1 MNSHATSALRPT
13 SDVRQRAAVKSSGQ
27 SRVQKAGPGAGS
39 KSRVHVKIAVRPR
52 KSVLDRCQSAWYCPA
67 KQQSR
72 QQGEGT
78 MSGMERA
85 TQRLK
90 WVQRVALA
98 LLVVAGVVN
107 YIDRATLAVANPLI
121 REELGL
127 SIADMGYLLSAFL
140 WAYAF
145 AQLPTGAMVDRLGPR
160 ALLTMGL
167 SLWSLAQLLGGLV
180 QNFGQFF
187 GARVLLGVGEAPQFP
202 TGARVVRDWFN
213 QRDRGLATGVFNCAS
228 SLGTAIAVP
237 LLTYLMLSFGW
248 RTMFVIMGI
257 AGLIVAASWFALYRN
272 PGEVALTASE
282 NAYRTQ
288 GDPPGQRT
296 KVTFGEWKLLF
307 RFKTTWGMIFGYFGC
322 IYLTWIYT
330 AWLPGYLEIER
341 HMSVKY
347 TGWAAAVPFACG
359 VVGGVLGGYIAAIA
373 LLGTAVCTVAA
384 AYVSSNALAIA
395 FISVSLFL
403 VYVTSTC
410 AWALS
415 SVAVPTN
422 CTASIG
428 AVQNFGGYLGG
439 ALAPTVTGL
448 IVQNTGSF
456 VPALV
461 VGALIGVA
469 SAACYLFIVD
479 QPITETEMD
488 ALSYPRGA
496 PAGAQRPG

>member
-1 MNSHATSALRPT
+1 M
-13 SDVRQRAAVKSSGQ
+13 
-27 SRVQKAGPGAGS
+27 
-39 KSRVHVKIAVRPR
+39 
-52 KSVLDRCQSAWYCPA
+52 
-67 KQQSR
+67 
-72 QQGEGT
+72 
-78 MSGMERA
+78 MSGMELA
-85 TQRLK
+85 TPRLK
-90 WVQRVALA
+90 TIQRVALA
-98 LLVVAGVVN
+98 LLVVAGVIN

-145 AQLPTGAMVDRLGPR
+145 SQLPTGAMVDRLGPR
-160 ALLTMGL
+160 LLLGL
-167 SLWSLAQLLGGLV
+167 GLTLWSFAQLLGGLV
-180 QNFGQFF
+180 RNFGEFF
-187 GARVLLGVGEAPQFP
+187 GARLLLGVGEAPQFP

-213 QRDRGLATGVFNCAS
+213 QRERGLATGVFNCAS

-248 RTMFVIMGI
+248 RTMFVIMGV
-257 AGLIVAASWFALYRN
+257 AGLIVAVLWYLLYRN
-272 PGEVALTASE
+272 PREIDLTAQE

-296 KVTFGEWKLLF
+296 QVTFREWKLLF
-307 RFKTTWGMIFGYFGC
+307 RFRTTWGMIFGYFGC

-359 VVGGVLGGYIAAIA
+359 VVGGLVGGYFADILVRRGVEPLRSRRYPAAAA
-373 LLGTAVCTVAA
+373 LFGTAACTMAA
-384 AYVSSNALAIA
+384 AYVESNALAIA
-395 FISVSLFL
+395 FISISLFL
-403 VYVTSTC
+403 LYVTSTC

-448 IVQNTGSF
+448 IVQHTGSF
-456 VPALV
+456 IPALV
-461 VGALIGVA
+461 VGALIGLI
-469 SAACYLFIVD
+469 SAGSYFFVVD
-479 QPITETEMD
+479 QPITAAEMD
-488 ALSYPRGA
+488 AVS
-496 PAGAQRPG
+496 AGTTVTA

>member
-1 MNSHATSALRPT
+1 MSVIAQATP
-13 SDVRQRAAVKSSGQ
+13 
-27 SRVQKAGPGAGS
+27 
-39 KSRVHVKIAVRPR
+39 
-52 KSVLDRCQSAWYCPA
+52 
-67 KQQSR
+67 
-72 QQGEGT
+72 
-78 MSGMERA
+78 
-85 TQRLK
+85 RLK
-90 WVQRVALA
+90 WIQRTALA
-98 LLVVAGVVN
+98 MLVVAGVVN

-121 REELGL
+121 RDELGL

-160 ALLTMGL
+160 ILLACGL

-180 QNFGQFF
+180 RNFGEFF
-187 GARVLLGVGEAPQFP
+187 GARVLLGIGEAPQFP
-202 TGARVVRDWFN
+202 TGARVARDWFN
-213 QRDRGLATGVFNCAS
+213 QRDRGLATGIFNCAS

-237 LLTYLMLSFGW
+237 LLTFLMLSFGW
-248 RTMFVIMGI
+248 RTMFVIMGV
-257 AGLIVAASWFALYRN
+257 AGLIVAAVWYVVYRN
-272 PGEVALTASE
+272 PSDVALTAEETS
-282 NAYRTQ
+282 YRTQ

-296 KVTFGEWKLLF
+296 RVTLREWKSLF
-307 RFKTTWGMIFGYFGC
+307 RFRTTWGMVFGYFGC

-359 VVGGVLGGYIAAIA
+359 VVGGVLGGYIADILVRRGVEPLKSRRYPAAIA

-395 FISVSLFL
+395 FISISLFL

-448 IVQNTGSF
+448 IVQHTGSF

-461 VGALIGVA
+461 VGSLIGAV
-469 SAACYLFIVD
+469 SAGCYLFVVD
-479 QPITETEMD
+479 QPITATEMD
-488 ALSYPRGA
+488 AASGA
-496 PAGAQRPG
+496 KIGALGAGANPERKL

>member
-1 MNSHATSALRPT
+1 MSGPQLAAPELATS
-13 SDVRQRAAVKSSGQ
+13 
-27 SRVQKAGPGAGS
+27 
-39 KSRVHVKIAVRPR
+39 
-52 KSVLDRCQSAWYCPA
+52 
-67 KQQSR
+67 
-72 QQGEGT
+72 
-78 MSGMERA
+78 
-85 TQRLK
+85 RLK
-90 WVQRVALA
+90 TIQRVALA

-160 ALLTMGL
+160 ILLTMGL
-167 SLWSLAQLLGGLV
+167 TLWSLAQLLGGLV
-180 QNFGQFF
+180 RNFGEFF
-187 GARVLLGVGEAPQFP
+187 GARVLLGLGEAPQFP

-213 QRDRGLATGVFNCAS
+213 QRDRGLATGIFNCAS

-248 RTMFVIMGI
+248 RGMFVIMGVG
-257 AGLIVAASWFALYRN
+257 GLVVAAFWCVIYRN
-272 PGEVALTASE
+272 PGEVALTAQE
-282 NAYRTQ
+282 NTYRTQ

-296 KVTFGEWKLLF
+296 KVTFAEWKLLF
-307 RFKTTWGMIFGYFGC
+307 RFRTTWGMIFGYFGC

-341 HMSVKY
+341 HMSVKF
-347 TGWAAAVPFACG
+347 TGFAAAIPFAFG
-359 VVGGVLGGYIAAIA
+359 VVGGVLGGYLSDILVRRGVAPVKSRRYPATIA
-373 LLGTAVCTVAA
+373 LCGTAVCTLAA
-384 AYVSSNALAIA
+384 AYVTSNALAIA
-395 FISVSLFL
+395 FISASLFL
-403 VYVTSTC
+403 LYVTSTC

-415 SVAVPTN
+415 SVAAPTN

-428 AVQNFGGYLGG
+428 AMQNFGGYLGG

-448 IVQNTGSF
+448 IVQHTGSF

-461 VGALIGVA
+461 VGAVIGLA
-469 SAACYLFIVD
+469 SAASYFFIVD
-479 QPITETEMD
+479 QPITAADID
-488 ALSYPRGA
+488 ALSQHGAAPLPARGA
-496 PAGAQRPG
+496 

>member
-1 MNSHATSALRPT
+1 MSEIEQATSRLKT
-13 SDVRQRAAVKSSGQ
+13 IQRAA
-27 SRVQKAGPGAGS
+27 
-39 KSRVHVKIAVRPR
+39 
-52 KSVLDRCQSAWYCPA
+52 
-67 KQQSR
+67 
-72 QQGEGT
+72 
-78 MSGMERA
+78 
-85 TQRLK
+85 
-90 WVQRVALA
+90 LA
-98 LLVVAGVVN
+98 MLVVAGVVN

-121 REELGL
+121 REDLGL

-160 ALLTMGL
+160 ILLSLGL
-167 SLWSLAQLLGGLV
+167 SLWSFAQLLGGLV

-187 GARVLLGVGEAPQFP
+187 SARVLLGIGEAPQFP

-213 QRDRGLATGVFNCAS
+213 QRDRGLATGIFNCAS

-237 LLTYLMLSFGW
+237 LLTFLMLTFGW
-248 RTMFVIMGI
+248 RVMFVIMGI
-257 AGLIVAASWFALYRN
+257 AGLLVAGVWFLLYRN
-272 PGEVALTASE
+272 PTEIALTAQE
-282 NAYRTQ
+282 NAHRVQ

-296 KVTFGEWKLLF
+296 KVTFREWKLLF
-307 RFKTTWGMIFGYFGC
+307 RFRTTWGMVFGYFGC

-359 VVGGVLGGYIAAIA
+359 VVGGVLGGYIADILLRRGTAPLKSRRYPAAIA
-373 LLGTAVCTVAA
+373 LLGTSACTVAA

-448 IVQNTGSF
+448 IVQKTGSF

-461 VGALIGVA
+461 VGALIGVI
-469 SAACYLFIVD
+469 SAASYLFVVD
-479 QPITETEMD
+479 QPITASDLEAMSD
-488 ALSYPRGA
+488 PDGAALRVGTSS
-496 PAGAQRPG
+496 QRAVEP

>member
-1 MNSHATSALRPT
+1 
-13 SDVRQRAAVKSSGQ
+13 
-27 SRVQKAGPGAGS
+27 
-39 KSRVHVKIAVRPR
+39 
-52 KSVLDRCQSAWYCPA
+52 
-67 KQQSR
+67 
-72 QQGEGT
+72 
-78 MSGMERA
+78 MERA

-145 AQLPTGAMVDRLGPR
+145 SQLPTGAMVDRLGPR
-160 ALLTMGL
+160 ILLTMGL

-228 SLGTAIAVP
+228 SLGTAIAAP

-248 RTMFVIMGI
+248 RVMFVVMGV
-257 AGLIVAASWFALYRN
+257 AGLIVAALWGVLYRN
-272 PGEVALTASE
+272 PDEVALTPQE
-282 NAYRTQ
+282 NSYRTQ

-296 KVTFGEWKLLF
+296 KVTFREWKLLF
-307 RFKTTWGMIFGYFGC
+307 RFRTTWGMIFGYFGC

-347 TGWAAAVPFACG
+347 TGWAAAIPFAWG
-359 VVGGVLGGYIAAIA
+359 VVGGVLGGYIADILVRRGVEPLRSRRYPAAIA

-384 AYVSSNALAIA
+384 AYVSSNALAIT
-395 FISVSLFL
+395 FISISLFL
-403 VYVTSTC
+403 VYMTSTC

-461 VGALIGVA
+461 VGSLIGAV
-469 SAACYLFIVD
+469 SAGCYLFVVD
-479 QPITETEMD
+479 QPITAADMD
-488 ALSYPRGA
+488 AASDAKIGPLGVSANPE
-496 PAGAQRPG
+496 QKL

>member
-1 MNSHATSALRPT
+1 MSETEQATS
-13 SDVRQRAAVKSSGQ
+13 
-27 SRVQKAGPGAGS
+27 
-39 KSRVHVKIAVRPR
+39 
-52 KSVLDRCQSAWYCPA
+52 
-67 KQQSR
+67 
-72 QQGEGT
+72 
-78 MSGMERA
+78 
-85 TQRLK
+85 RLK
-90 WVQRVALA
+90 MIQRTALA
-98 LLVVAGVVN
+98 MLVVAGVVN
-107 YIDRATLAVANPLI
+107 YVDRATLAVANPLI

-160 ALLTMGL
+160 ILLTLGL
-167 SLWSLAQLLGGLV
+167 SLWSFAQLLGGMV

-187 GARVLLGVGEAPQFP
+187 SARVLLGIGEAPQFP
-202 TGARVVRDWFN
+202 TGARVARDWFN

-237 LLTYLMLSFGW
+237 LLTFLMLTFGW
-248 RTMFVIMGI
+248 RVMFVIMGI
-257 AGLIVAASWFALYRN
+257 AGLIVAAIWFLKYRN
-272 PGEVALTASE
+272 PEEIALTAQE
-282 NAYRTQ
+282 NAYRVE

-296 KVTFGEWKLLF
+296 KVSFREWKLLF
-307 RFKTTWGMIFGYFGC
+307 RFRTTWGMVFGYFGC

-359 VVGGVLGGYIAAIA
+359 VVGGVLGGYIADVLLRRGVAPLKSRRYPAAIA
-373 LLGTAVCTVAA
+373 LLGTAACTVAA

-395 FISVSLFL
+395 FISISLFL

-461 VGALIGVA
+461 VGALIGTV
-469 SAACYLFIVD
+469 SAGCYMFVVD
-479 QPITETEMD
+479 QPITAAQLD
-488 ALSYPRGA
+488 ATSDAKIGARGVSA
-496 PAGAQRPG
+496 NPKREL

>member
-1 MNSHATSALRPT
+1 M
-13 SDVRQRAAVKSSGQ
+13 SDTEQASS
-27 SRVQKAGPGAGS
+27 
-39 KSRVHVKIAVRPR
+39 
-52 KSVLDRCQSAWYCPA
+52 
-67 KQQSR
+67 
-72 QQGEGT
+72 
-78 MSGMERA
+78 
-85 TQRLK
+85 RLK
-90 WVQRVALA
+90 TIQRTALA
-98 LLVVAGVVN
+98 MLVVAGVVN

-160 ALLTMGL
+160 ILLTLGL
-167 SLWSLAQLLGGLV
+167 SLWSFAQLLGGLV

-187 GARVLLGVGEAPQFP
+187 SARVLLGIGEAPQFP
-202 TGARVVRDWFN
+202 TGARVARDWFN
-213 QRDRGLATGVFNCAS
+213 QRDRGLATGIFNCAS

-237 LLTYLMLSFGW
+237 LLTFLMLTFGW
-248 RTMFVIMGI
+248 RVMFIIMGV
-257 AGLIVAASWFALYRN
+257 AGLLVAAVWFFMYRN
-272 PGEVALTASE
+272 PDEVALTAQE
-282 NAYRTQ
+282 NTYRVQ

-296 KVTFGEWKLLF
+296 KVSFREWKLLF
-307 RFKTTWGMIFGYFGC
+307 RFRTTWGMVFGYFGC

-359 VVGGVLGGYIAAIA
+359 VVGGVLGGYIADMLLRRGVAPLKSRRYPAAIA
-373 LLGTAVCTVAA
+373 LLGTAGCTVAA
-384 AYVSSNALAIA
+384 AYVSSNTLAIA
-395 FISVSLFL
+395 FISISLFL

-448 IVQNTGSF
+448 IVQKTGSF

-461 VGALIGVA
+461 VGAAIGVI
-469 SAACYLFIVD
+469 SAASYLLVVD
-479 QPITETEMD
+479 QPITASDLEAMSDPETD
-488 ALSYPRGA
+488 GLRVGA
-496 PAGAQRPG
+496 SSTNRVVEP

>member
-1 MNSHATSALRPT
+1 MSEKEQATPRLKT
-13 SDVRQRAAVKSSGQ
+13 IQRAA
-27 SRVQKAGPGAGS
+27 
-39 KSRVHVKIAVRPR
+39 
-52 KSVLDRCQSAWYCPA
+52 
-67 KQQSR
+67 
-72 QQGEGT
+72 
-78 MSGMERA
+78 
-85 TQRLK
+85 
-90 WVQRVALA
+90 LA
-98 LLVVAGVVN
+98 MLVVAGAVN

-121 REELGL
+121 RQDLGL

-160 ALLTMGL
+160 ILLTLGL
-167 SLWSLAQLLGGLV
+167 SLWSFAQLLGGLV

-187 GARVLLGVGEAPQFP
+187 SARVLLGIGEAPQFP

-213 QRDRGLATGVFNCAS
+213 QRDRGLATGIFNCAS

-237 LLTYLMLSFGW
+237 LLTFLMLTFGW
-248 RTMFVIMGI
+248 RVMFMTMGI
-257 AGLIVAASWFALYRN
+257 AGLLVAAVWFLVYRN
-272 PGEVALTASE
+272 PGEVALTTQE
-282 NAYRTQ
+282 NTYRVE

-296 KVTFGEWKLLF
+296 KVTFREWKLLF
-307 RFKTTWGMIFGYFGC
+307 RFRTTWGMVFGYFGC

-359 VVGGVLGGYIAAIA
+359 VVGGVLGGYIADILLRRGTAPLKSRRYPAAVA
-373 LLGTAVCTVAA
+373 LLGTAACTVAA

-448 IVQNTGSF
+448 IVQKTGSF

-461 VGALIGVA
+461 VGALIGVI
-469 SAACYLFIVD
+469 SAASYLFVVD
-479 QPITETEMD
+479 QPITASDLEAMSDPDAD
-488 ALSYPRGA
+488 ALSVGA
-496 PAGAQRPG
+496 STTKSP

>member
-1 MNSHATSALRPT
+1 M
-13 SDVRQRAAVKSSGQ
+13 
-27 SRVQKAGPGAGS
+27 
-39 KSRVHVKIAVRPR
+39 
-52 KSVLDRCQSAWYCPA
+52 
-67 KQQSR
+67 
-72 QQGEGT
+72 
-78 MSGMERA
+78 
-85 TQRLK
+85 
-90 WVQRVALA
+90 
-98 LLVVAGVVN
+98 
-107 YIDRATLAVANPLI
+107 AVANPLI

-145 AQLPTGAMVDRLGPR
+145 SQLPTGAMVDRLGPR

-180 QNFGQFF
+180 RNFGEFF

-248 RTMFVIMGI
+248 RAMFVIMGA
-257 AGLIVAASWFALYRN
+257 AGLTVAALWYVLYRN
-272 PGEVALTASE
+272 PGEMALTPQE

-296 KVTFGEWKLLF
+296 KVTFREWKLLF
-307 RFKTTWGMIFGYFGC
+307 RFRTTWGMIFGYFGC

-359 VVGGVLGGYIAAIA
+359 VVGGVLGGYIADILVRRGVEPLEEPAISRRNRPA
-373 LLGTAVCTVAA
+373 RNGGLHSGC
-384 AYVSSNALAIA
+384 
-395 FISVSLFL
+395 SLCQQQYAGDRF
-403 VYVTSTC
+403 Y
-410 AWALS
+410 
-415 SVAVPTN
+415 
-422 CTASIG
+422 
-428 AVQNFGGYLGG
+428 F
-439 ALAPTVTGL
+439 
-448 IVQNTGSF
+448 
-456 VPALV
+456 ALV
-461 VGALIGVA
+461 VPGLRNQHLRLGLEFGRCPDQLHRLDRRRAEFRRLSRWRPGAYRDRSDCAEYRLV
-469 SAACYLFIVD
+469 C
-479 QPITETEMD
+479 
-488 ALSYPRGA
+488 
-496 PAGAQRPG
+496 AGARRRRLDRRSLGRMLSLRRRPAYYGGRNGCNVTARG

>member
-1 MNSHATSALRPT
+1 
-13 SDVRQRAAVKSSGQ
+13 
-27 SRVQKAGPGAGS
+27 
-39 KSRVHVKIAVRPR
+39 
-52 KSVLDRCQSAWYCPA
+52 
-67 KQQSR
+67 
-72 QQGEGT
+72 
-78 MSGMERA
+78 MSGAEQA
-85 TQRLK
+85 TARLK
-90 WVQRVALA
+90 LVQRTALA
-98 LLVVAGVVN
+98 MLVVAGVVN

-145 AQLPTGAMVDRLGPR
+145 SQLPTGAMVDRLGPR
-160 ALLTMGL
+160 ILLTMGL
-167 SLWSLAQLLGGLV
+167 SLWSFAQLLGGLV
-180 QNFGQFF
+180 QSFGQFF
-187 GARVLLGVGEAPQFP
+187 SARLLLGVGEAPQFP

-213 QRDRGLATGVFNCAS
+213 PRDRGLATGVFNCAS

-237 LLTYLMLSFGW
+237 LLTFLMLALGW
-248 RTMFVIMGI
+248 RMMFVIMGV
-257 AGLIVAASWFALYRN
+257 AGLVVAAVWYLIYRN
-272 PGEVALTASE
+272 PEELALTPQE
-282 NAYRTQ
+282 NTYRTQ

-296 KVTFGEWKLLF
+296 KVTLREWKLLF
-307 RFKTTWGMIFGYFGC
+307 RFRTTWGMVFGYFGC

-347 TGWAAAVPFACG
+347 TGWAAAIPFACG
-359 VVGGVLGGYIAAIA
+359 VVGGVLGGYIADILVRRGVAPVKSRKYPAAIS
-373 LLGTAVCTVAA
+373 LLGTAACTVAA

-422 CTASIG
+422 CTASVG

-448 IVQNTGSF
+448 IVQKTGSF

-461 VGALIGVA
+461 VGALIGA
-469 SAACYLFIVD
+469 ISAACYLFIVD
-479 QPITETEMD
+479 QPITALDMD
-488 ALSYPRGA
+488 AMSDPKADPMR
-496 PAGAQRPG
+496 AGAGP